1 MWVPGDLEG
10 SAACVAGRTEQ
21 KGFSR
26 NLGVLVSIKAV
37 ALRKEN
43 NRHTWTPSL

>member
-1 MWVPGDLEG
+1 MWVPVELEG
-10 SAACVAGRTEQ
+10 SVVCVAGREEQ

-37 ALRKEN
+37 ALRKESK
-43 NRHTWTPSL
+43 TQLDSLQ